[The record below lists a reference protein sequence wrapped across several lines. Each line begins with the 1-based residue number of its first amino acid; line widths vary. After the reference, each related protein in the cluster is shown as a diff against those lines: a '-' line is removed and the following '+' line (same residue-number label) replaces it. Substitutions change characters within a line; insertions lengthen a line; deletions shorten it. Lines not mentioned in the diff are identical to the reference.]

1 MAKSFDYRYTCPE
14 IDKEINSFKE
24 SLSDH
29 LIDLISELN
38 PMFAET
44 DKEKKYREDRV
55 RVIYDSAENCFE
67 GVRRANEDM
76 RKEAE
81 RQVQEL
87 IEEFE
92 EAKRLAIYWESEVD
106 EKDREIESLKD
117 EILDL
122 RNEMAV
128 E

>member
-14 IDKEINSFKE
+14 IDKEIDNFKE

-44 DKEKKYREDRV
+44 NKEQKYREDWV
-55 RVIYDSAENCFE
+55 KIIYDSVEGCFE

-81 RQVQEL
+81 SQIENLTEEL
-87 IEEFE
+87 E
-92 EAKRLAIYWESEVD
+92 EAKKLAIYWESEAD
-106 EKDREIESLKD
+106 EKDREI
-117 EILDL
+117 LDL
-122 RNEMAV
+122 KNEMAF